1 MQAVLVVVHPQN
13 VIATTARN
21 GGYSERRFD
30 IDRIVS
36 ATGIDGVRAQDRAGN
51 IERISPCSEEHREL
65 FDASEGN
72 PCVHH
77 SEPSDGIAVERT
89 SSVCRVA
96 AIIEN
101 QTVGAGAREQFQS
114 TLYQGTK
121 TSIAAYA
128 VEAAPIPSDHVG
140 LCTSVCRGNGQGVK
154 ARPQVQIH
162 LIEIPVLN
170 IPDA

>member
-1 MQAVLVVVHPQN
+1 MQAVLVVIHPQN

-30 IDRIVS
+30 IDRIVPT
-36 ATGIDGVRAQDRAGN
+36 TGIDRARAEDRASN
-51 IERISPCSEEHREL
+51 VKRIFPCSKEHLEL

-77 SEPSDGIAVERT
+77 AEPSDGVSVEHASAVC
-89 SSVCRVA
+89 SVA
-96 AIIEN
+96 AIVED
-101 QTVGAGAREQFQS
+101 QTIGAGAREQFQS

-121 TSIAAYA
+121 TSIAAHV

-140 LCTSVCRGNGQGVK
+140 LCTSVCRGDG
-154 ARPQVQIH
+154 
-162 LIEIPVLN
+162 
-170 IPDA
+170 